1 MEKRWQ
7 CHFRDAADQLFQSRK
22 PVHWKCGE
30 KWFSTLHVNCSE
42 HCCWTILQPRPSCSE
57 CYRWVVHKLLFV
69 LFISCTQIVFLVVE
83 NPVNCLLLLNWTTL
97 NHTGLSNFI
106 VYGRMCVRGGGRGEF
121 HYLIL
126 TALCS
131 SNVYV
136 FTDIYCTA
144 ENNKLSDLLFCLT
157 GRSQIPA
164 QVEII
169 LSPINQVAVS
179 GKTSSVTFECFG
191 SGRYYFSMGVI
202 SVGLLYGMIVIIY
215 CCYLN

>member
-1 MEKRWQ
+1 M
-7 CHFRDAADQLFQSRK
+7 
-22 PVHWKCGE
+22 
-30 KWFSTLHVNCSE
+30 
-42 HCCWTILQPRPSCSE
+42 
-57 CYRWVVHKLLFV
+57 
-69 LFISCTQIVFLVVE
+69 
-83 NPVNCLLLLNWTTL
+83 
-97 NHTGLSNFI
+97 
-106 VYGRMCVRGGGRGEF
+106 RGGGRGEF

-169 LSPINQVAVS
+169 LFPINQVAVS
-179 GKTSSVTFECFG
+179 GKTTTVTFECFG

-202 SVGLLYGMIVIIY
+202 SVGLLYSMIVIIF